1 MSHRCGRLSIFKT
14 KCRIYLNILFLDLY
28 SNPLQMI
35 PSNLPNLGSPCS
47 CASPLPNPPRASLSM
62 GSSLGSSCV
71 LYLLHASVPSM
82 TLITSLTDIFPPSSI
97 APLSLCFTL
106 TQEQFFKVQ
115 VFSWPFLKSSAPFHF
130 GMEAAA
136 MLYLILY
143 FLSRSGR
150 NS

>member
-1 MSHRCGRLSIFKT
+1 
-14 KCRIYLNILFLDLY
+14 
-28 SNPLQMI
+28 
-35 PSNLPNLGSPCS
+35 
-47 CASPLPNPPRASLSM
+47 
-62 GSSLGSSCV
+62 
-71 LYLLHASVPSM
+71 M

-143 FLSRSGR
+143 FLSNTKSNQRVR
-150 NS
+150 KKLLKNERTQQQVK